1 MSYDK
6 KFREAVLRYI
16 DNGSSFK
23 EVERLFGLSYN
34 TVSQWKRLR
43 DETGKLE
50 NRPLNRQWKLI
61 DPEKL
66 RADVEERPRDSDL
79 VRARRFGCS
88 ESGIRNALERYGLT
102 AIRVKRV
109 SRAPRAVRK

>member
-1 MSYDK
+1 MAYDA

-16 DNGSSFK
+16 DKGSSYK

-34 TVSQWKRLR
+34 TVSQWKKLR
-43 DETGKLE
+43 DETGSPDK
-50 NRPLNRQWKLI
+50 RPLNRTWKLV

-79 VRARRFGCS
+79 IRARRFGCS
-88 ESGIRNALERYGLT
+88 ESGMRSALERHGLMK
-102 AIRVKRV
+102 KRIKRNLRM
-109 SRAPRAVRK
+109 SRG